1 MMRPIG
7 VVYSPFAAPS
17 EAPAQP
23 RLAGAGAVGTVEVF
37 PEYEPGLAGL
47 ERFERIWLLCLLDR
61 AGPVRMEV
69 VPRLGTAVRGL
80 FSTRAPA
87 RPNPIGMSAVWLL
100 GREGATLRVGGLDL
114 IDGTPVLDIKPY
126 LPDLDAAPLDRP
138 GWVGDAGDGS
148 ARRQSG
154 LRGET
159 VRALAAVG
167 AAFEAAGI
175 PYQLGGSGLLFA
187 CGLADR
193 VGDLDLQVPA
203 EARDRVAAVL
213 ERLSGMAPR
222 FSEPT
227 PGRFASAWRCRHR
240 IGEQDLDL
248 VGGQTVR
255 LDGREVA
262 LPVAP
267 EGEWQVGGVSVP
279 LSSLEQCWLV
289 YRAAGKPE
297 RAALLEQEAGR
308 RAIERFLRSV
318 GLDPAAVP

>member
-7 VVYSPFAAPS
+7 VVHSPFAAPS
-17 EAPAQP
+17 DAPAQP

-47 ERFERIWLLCLLDR
+47 EGFERIWLLCLLDR

-100 GREGATLRVGGLDL
+100 GREGATLRVAGLDL

-126 LPDLDAAPLDRP
+126 LPDLDAAPPERP
-138 GWVGDAGDGS
+138 GRAGDAGDG
-148 ARRQSG
+148 AVRRRSG
-154 LRGET
+154 LRTET
-159 VRALAAVG
+159 VRAVAALG
-167 AAFEAAGI
+167 AALEDAGI

-187 CGLADR
+187 CGLADLI
-193 VGDLDLQVPA
+193 GDLDLEVPA

-213 ERLSGMAPR
+213 ERLSGVPPR
-222 FSEPT
+222 FSGPT

-248 VGGQTVR
+248 VGGQAVR
-255 LDGREVA
+255 LGGREVA

-267 EGEWQVGGVSVP
+267 EGEWEVGGVSVP
-279 LSSLEQCWLV
+279 LAPLEQCWLV

-297 RAALLEQEAGR
+297 RAALLEREAGR
-308 RAIERFLRSV
+308 RSVRRFLRTA
-318 GLDPAAVP
+318 GLDPAEVP